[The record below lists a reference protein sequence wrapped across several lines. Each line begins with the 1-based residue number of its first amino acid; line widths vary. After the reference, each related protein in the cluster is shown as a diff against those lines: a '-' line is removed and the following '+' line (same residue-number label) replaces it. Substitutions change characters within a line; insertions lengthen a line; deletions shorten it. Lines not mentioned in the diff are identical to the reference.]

1 MLFVL
6 MNICPCPTSYA
17 YKNKNGGVELVKIGV
32 KDQRVMIC
40 YKSRI
45 YSYFLLVILTSN
57 ENVGLETLSRDF
69 FFFYCIVSYLDT
81 FLTVEVKVQ
90 NVPKA
95 TDAKNMEERRKLFL
109 HTKKGISAKTHQ
121 KKNRKQ

>member
-1 MLFVL
+1 MLQEQNLFL
-6 MNICPCPTSYA
+6 FSFSHFNLEWKCGIGNII
-17 YKNKNGGVELVKIGV
+17 KG
-32 KDQRVMIC
+32 
-40 YKSRI
+40 
-45 YSYFLLVILTSN
+45 
-57 ENVGLETLSRDF
+57 F
-69 FFFYCIVSYLDT
+69 FFFNCIVSYLDT

-121 KKNRKQ
+121 KKS